1 MKNIN
6 EEAIVYIID
15 DNEGV
20 TESLR
25 WLIESVG
32 YVVKVY
38 NNPKLFLGEFNPDRI
53 SCVVVDVRM
62 PELSGP
68 ELQEAL
74 LERHTETPLI
84 FITGH
89 ADVPVAVRAMK
100 LGAVDFLTKPTNSQV
115 LLETINKAIR
125 MDIKRRQKREQNA
138 EVIIREK
145 RLSPRE
151 REVMRLI
158 VSGKLT
164 KSIADKLGLSL
175 RTVEMH
181 RANIMKK
188 MEVNSQVELT
198 SVILRNG
205 LISEDQLAEVA

>member
-1 MKNIN
+1 MN
-6 EEAIVYIID
+6 EDAIVYIID
-15 DNEGV
+15 DNAGV
-20 TESLR
+20 IESLR

-32 YVVKVY
+32 YKVETFI
-38 NNPKLFLGEFNPDRI
+38 NAKVFLEQFKGDKPG
-53 SCVVVDVRM
+53 CVVVDVRM

-74 LERHTETPLI
+74 LARDIKIPLI

-125 MDIKRRQKREQNA
+125 KDIKNRQKQEKNA
-138 EVIIREK
+138 EIVARER

-151 REVMRLI
+151 RELMRLI
-158 VSGKLT
+158 VMGKLT
-164 KSIADKLGLSL
+164 KTIADKLNLSL

-181 RANIMKK
+181 RANIMRK
-188 MEVNSQVELT
+188 MEVSSQVELT
-198 SVILRNG
+198 SVVLRNG
-205 LISEDQLAEVA
+205 LFQEEWVE

>member
-1 MKNIN
+1 MN
-6 EEAIVYIID
+6 EDAIVYIID

-20 TESLR
+20 TESLC

-32 YVVKVY
+32 YKVEVY
-38 NNPKLFLGEFNPDRI
+38 NNARNFLDKYDSSTI
-53 SCVVVDVRM
+53 SCAIVDVRM

-74 LERHTETPLI
+74 LEKGFEMPLI

-100 LGAVDFLTKPTNSQV
+100 LGAIDFLTKPTNSQV

-125 MDIKRRQKREQNA
+125 LDIRRRQKQEQNA
-138 EVIIREK
+138 EVVSREK

-151 REVMRLI
+151 REVMHLI

-164 KSIADKLGLSL
+164 KSIADCLTLSL

-205 LISEDQLAEVA
+205 LISEDELCVAGA

>member
-1 MKNIN
+1 MN
-6 EEAIVYIID
+6 EDAIIYIVD

-20 TESLR
+20 TESLC

-32 YVVKVY
+32 YKVEVY
-38 NNPKLFLGEFNPDRI
+38 NNARAFLEKFDPTKI
-53 SCVVVDVRM
+53 SCAILDVRM

-74 LERHTETPLI
+74 LKRGHEVPLI

-89 ADVPVAVRAMK
+89 ADVSVAVRAMK

-115 LLETINKAIR
+115 LLESINKAIR
-125 MDIKRRQKREQNA
+125 LDIRRRQKQEQSA
-138 EVIIREK
+138 DVSLREK

-164 KSIADKLGLSL
+164 KAIADTLNLSM

-198 SVILRNG
+198 SLILRNG
-205 LISEDQLAEVA
+205 LISEDELLGV